1 MADINGRN
9 QSGGPPNPRS
19 RAQYKQ
25 LARWLQ
31 ELLAIMPW
39 QAKTET
45 GSLQQ
50 NEGRLGENYHPQ
62 FYQQLPDFVMA
73 LLENNSD
80 ATLHYAPLIYHL
92 IGCSTCHTAYL
103 EIYDAMRATT
113 RPELSSLPMD
123 VDQDTYSMTTTPAR
137 MVEYLC
143 ELLISQAEAVLR
155 QARHDHTDNDA
166 WARSLLQQAIYIS
179 AHIMQSSMRQHALR
193 NLVEVATL
201 FDGARDAVEQSPA
214 ARSYASLVGG
224 GNGSRNAKIL
234 RGVHAL
240 QRPESQQA
248 IYLQSGLLTGVI
260 TQHENMLEL
269 HLVEMGEELRG
280 RYVNISVLLGTLLE
294 PVRWHGGNPRAI
306 RSQVPVDEHG
316 SLTTPLGETDL
327 RLGKAEDRYLLEA
340 LFKKLDVWPAD

>member
-9 QSGGPPNPRS
+9 RSGGPPNPRN
-19 RAQYKQ
+19 RDQYKQ

-31 ELLAIMPW
+31 ELLAITPW
-39 QAKTET
+39 QAKTDT
-45 GSLQQ
+45 ISLQENARQ
-50 NEGRLGENYHPQ
+50 PGENYHPH

-73 LLENNSD
+73 LLENNAL

-113 RPELSSLPMD
+113 RPEISSLQMD
-123 VDQDTYSMTTTPAR
+123 LDQDAYSMATTPAR

-155 QARHDHTDNDA
+155 QARHEHTDNDA
-166 WARSLLQQAIYIS
+166 WARSLLQQAIYMS
-179 AHIMQSSMRQHALR
+179 SHIMQSSMRQHALR

-201 FDGARDAVEQSPA
+201 FDGTRDVGEQSPA

-240 QRPESQQA
+240 QKPESQQA
-248 IYLQSGLLTGVI
+248 IYLQSDLLTGVI
-260 TQHENMLEL
+260 TQRENTLEL
-269 HLVEMGEELRG
+269 HLVELGEELRG
-280 RYVNISVLLGTLLE
+280 HYVNISVLLGTLLE
-294 PVRWHGGNPRAI
+294 PVRWLGGNPRAI

-316 SLTTPLGETDL
+316 SLRTPLGETDL
-327 RLGKAEDRYLLEA
+327 RLSHAEDRYLLEA
-340 LFKKLDVWPAD
+340 LFKKLDVWPAG